1 MLILGLK
8 VFKLG
13 LTIKLFITHLC
24 KAFFM
29 EIIKPKIRGFVCV
42 TAHPEGCAAH
52 FREELDYVLSQGPI
66 QGSPKRVL
74 ILGCSTGY
82 GWATRTVAA
91 FGGQAATLGVCF
103 ERPSEN
109 GKPASAG
116 WYNTCAF
123 HEAAKAKGL
132 YAKTLNGDA
141 FSTEMKQAV
150 VKTLKADLGP
160 VDLVIYS
167 LASPRRTDPETGITY
182 KSTLKPIGQSF
193 QAKTLDTDKGHI
205 HPITLEPAS
214 QEEIDA
220 TVKVMGGEDWEAWI
234 QTLQQEQLLAPGA
247 LTVAYSYIGP
257 ELTWPIYK
265 EGTIGKAKEDLER
278 AAKAISQR
286 LESIEGKAYVAI
298 NKAVVTQASSA
309 IPVVPLYV
317 SILFKIMKAKG
328 THEGC
333 IEQMYRL
340 FKTEL
345 YPHKKPS
352 LDPLGR
358 IRIDNLEMEPTT
370 QAAVSHLWPS
380 IQTENLIKETDFEGY
395 QKDFLKLF
403 GFGLEGVDYTLPTRL
418 DRPWVEA
425 S

>member
-1 MLILGLK
+1 
-8 VFKLG
+8 
-13 LTIKLFITHLC
+13 
-24 KAFFM
+24 M

-42 TAHPEGCAAH
+42 TAHPEGCTAH
-52 FREELDYVLSQGPI
+52 FKEQLNYVLSQDAI
-66 QGSPKRVL
+66 QGGPKRVL

-91 FGGQAATLGVCF
+91 FGCQAASLGVCF

-141 FSTEMKQAV
+141 FSTEIKEKV
-150 VKTLKADLGP
+150 VDTLRADLGT

-167 LASPRRTDPETGITY
+167 LASPRRTDPQGITY

-193 QAKTLDTDKGHI
+193 QAKNLDTDKSLI
-205 HPITLEPAS
+205 SPLSLEPAS

-220 TVKVMGGEDWEAWI
+220 TVKVMGGEDWEEWMRVL
-234 QTLQQEQLLAPGA
+234 QTEKLLAPGA

-257 ELTWPIYK
+257 EVTWPIYK
-265 EGTIGKAKEDLER
+265 DGTIGKAKEDLER

-286 LESIEGKAYVAI
+286 LESIQAKAYVAI

-309 IPVVPLYV
+309 IPVVPLYL

-333 IEQMYRL
+333 IEQMHRL
-340 FKTEL
+340 FASEL
-345 YPHKKPS
+345 YNHNQPK

-358 IRIDNLEMEPTT
+358 IRVDNLEMEASI
-370 QAAVSHLWPS
+370 QGAVKELWPKVE
-380 IQTENLIKETDFEGY
+380 TANLTQETDFEGY

-403 GFGLEGVDYTLPTRL
+403 GFGLEGVNYDLPTL
-418 DRPWVEA
+418 VDKHWVEA
-425 S
+425 P

>member
-1 MLILGLK
+1 
-8 VFKLG
+8 
-13 LTIKLFITHLC
+13 
-24 KAFFM
+24 M

-52 FREELDYVLSQGPI
+52 FKEELGYVLSQKPI
-66 QGSPKRVL
+66 HGGPKRVL
-74 ILGCSTGY
+74 ILGGSTGY

-91 FGGQAATLGVCF
+91 FGCQAATLGVCF

-109 GKPASAG
+109 AKPASAG

-141 FSTEMKQAV
+141 FSTEMKEAV
-150 VKTLKADLGP
+150 ARTLKEDLGT

-167 LASPRRTDPETGITY
+167 LASPRRVDPKTGITY

-193 QAKTLDTDKGHI
+193 QAKNLDTDKGLI
-205 HPITLEPAS
+205 SPISLEPAS

-220 TVKVMGGEDWEAWI
+220 TIKVMGGEDWEAWMR
-234 QTLQQEQLLAPGA
+234 LLEEEKLLAPGA
-247 LTVAYSYIGP
+247 ITVAYSYIGP
-257 ELTWPIYK
+257 EVTWPIYK
-265 EGTIGKAKEDLER
+265 DGTIGKAKEDLER
-278 AAKAISQR
+278 AAKAISQQ
-286 LESIEGKAYVAI
+286 LEPLAGKAYVAV

-309 IPVVPLYV
+309 IPVVPLYL
-317 SILFKIMKAKG
+317 SILFKIMKDKG

-340 FKTEL
+340 FATEL
-345 YPHKKPS
+345 YSSTQPKV
-352 LDPLGR
+352 DPLGR
-358 IRIDNLEMEPTT
+358 IRLDALEMEPST
-370 QAAVSHLWPS
+370 QAAVSQLWPN
-380 IQTENLIKETDFEGY
+380 IQTENLAEETDFEGY

-403 GFGLEGVDYTLPTRL
+403 GFGLEGVNYDLPTVL

-425 S
+425 R